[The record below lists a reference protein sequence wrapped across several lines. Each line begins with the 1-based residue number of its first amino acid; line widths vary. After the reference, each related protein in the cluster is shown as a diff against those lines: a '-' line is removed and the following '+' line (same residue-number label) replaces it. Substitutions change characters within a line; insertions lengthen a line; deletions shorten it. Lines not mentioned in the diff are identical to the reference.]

1 MTKKQ
6 TSFKVI
12 TWNTAKLSSDYI
24 ISTTTFVS
32 LAIVRYLIKDKKWLL
47 LIQLSFSIDCW
58 KIFPVQLQRTR
69 HLTCRKLVTVTALL
83 WLQGEFP
90 SYFVGLIIKGKD
102 RESSANYRKLAVS
115 FILLTTYRWSTW
127 KVKRRSC
134 KCDIGGIGCILGLF
148 SEAWLGSRNVTE
160 RFEARRKWNL
170 SLRPISNVQSALK
183 SFKIL

>member
-1 MTKKQ
+1 M
-6 TSFKVI
+6 SFKVI

-58 KIFPVQLQRTR
+58 KIFAVQLQRTR

-90 SYFVGLIIKGKD
+90 SYFVGLIIKEKD

-115 FILLTTYRWSTW
+115 FILLTIYRWSTW

-134 KCDIGGIGCILGLF
+134 KCDIGADYLWSVVSVLWSELCNANLLLESAEAKKRKYLF
-148 SEAWLGSRNVTE
+148 IW
-160 RFEARRKWNL
+160 RRM
-170 SLRPISNVQSALK
+170 PEDAAVIS
-183 SFKIL
+183 